1 MLFLLSLGLAKDNQK
16 LISIQAAPPLPRSQP
31 ETSVYFC
38 QCICDFCLWGSVA
51 VERDII
57 IIRYAS
63 PQLWFK
69 YCFGKSHCV
78 EHNGVSGGSTSTSI
92 SQCMLKVCVYTPHN
106 LRDSLTWISRPY
118 TLWYFGKL
126 RTSLL
131 ISRKNSLFLCATK
144 SHHTLFHLHFHY
156 HFWQIL
162 KTFFGVQKTW
172 HICKWSK

>member
-51 VERDII
+51 VARGII

-118 TLWYFGKL
+118 TLWYFEKL

-131 ISRKNSLFLCATK
+131 ISRKNSLFFVRNQIASYSLPFALPLPFLANPKNIFWSAKNVT
-144 SHHTLFHLHFHY
+144 HL
-156 HFWQIL
+156 QME
-162 KTFFGVQKTW
+162 
-172 HICKWSK
+172 